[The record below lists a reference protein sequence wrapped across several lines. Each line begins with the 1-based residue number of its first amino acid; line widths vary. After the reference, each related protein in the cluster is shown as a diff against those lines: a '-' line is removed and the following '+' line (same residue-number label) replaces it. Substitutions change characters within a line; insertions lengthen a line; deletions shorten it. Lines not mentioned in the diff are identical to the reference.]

1 MNETSST
8 VGKGAEP
15 DRPPK
20 RPRESLKARQAFN
33 LYCELREARSLK
45 EVARRLGKHKSQMA
59 GWSVVNGWSER
70 VAAYDAELE
79 NKAVEAAAVADQA
92 AADKWE
98 QRRQESLEKK
108 YTDGEQYEDQGKNMR
123 IFPITEVRR
132 VVEVDETG
140 RETQVQIIKPARW
153 TKRDALRFTQAGQAM
168 KEAAIRNA
176 AVRRPSQIRE
186 VDTFEDVPLE
196 PSEKE
201 PQ

>member
-1 MNETSST
+1 
-8 VGKGAEP
+8 
-15 DRPPK
+15 
-20 RPRESLKARQAFN
+20 
-33 LYCELREARSLK
+33 
-45 EVARRLGKHKSQMA
+45 
-59 GWSVVNGWSER
+59 

-79 NKAVEAAAVADQA
+79 HKAVEAAAVADQA

-108 YTDGEQYEDQGKNMR
+108 YTDGEQYEDQGKKMR

-140 RETQVQIIKPARW
+140 RETQVHIIKPARW

-176 AVRRPSQIRE
+176 GVRRPSQIRD